1 MCRPRGPR
9 GSRSG
14 TSEGSLPV
22 HVLSVTQSPSGGR
35 RAAAR
40 SHAHPKCK
48 TRPHIPGRPKGT
60 GRGEKRPPPA
70 PTPALPSRSFQSVGG
85 LYGVG
90 HTRPNGQQPQ
100 QTLSGCTG
108 QGAWQVV
115 TEAVPGRGGG
125 GTRHEKGLRAGPGW
139 AFPVRPRVS
148 QGAEV
153 RERGSRVGDLL
164 ADKSLWPR

>member
-90 HTRPNGQQPQ
+90 HTRPAAPADAIRLYRARRLAGSHGSSPGAGGRWHSARDGPEGWARVGV
-100 QTLSGCTG
+100 SGEA
-108 QGAWQVV
+108 QG
-115 TEAVPGRGGG
+115 EPGRRGQ
-125 GTRHEKGLRAGPGW
+125 RVWK
-139 AFPVRPRVS
+139 PR
-148 QGAEV
+148 
-153 RERGSRVGDLL
+153 R
-164 ADKSLWPR
+164 